1 MERLGEVGD
10 GLVNVGVGELLADV
24 VDVVGDNAAGG
35 GAQGLGGGVA
45 CAAEG
50 CLIEELADVRQEI
63 CVGM

>member
-1 MERLGEVGD
+1 VERLGEVGD

-50 CLIEELADVRQEI
+50 CLI
-63 CVGM
+63 